1 MNLRDLEYFKY
12 LAESLS
18 FTKTAEHFFVSQP
31 SISIAL
37 KRLEEEFETKL
48 IQRERSAK
56 NIRLTASGRTLYRR
70 TVDMLSLFNQTKQ
83 EVSATPTESVQL
95 GLISIIGSHYLPKLL
110 AHVEGAD
117 QQLNL
122 IEEYTAD
129 DLIESLRAKVFT
141 IAITIHEQDTFAQ
154 KWIDSYPIS
163 GAPVQ
168 LCVAKE
174 HYLAKY
180 RELSIVELINESFV
194 SLKPGTVHERLFYQ
208 WATQHK
214 LPLENVLYTNHLT
227 DLIEQVESGNRMAL
241 LTENTILSN
250 DHIISIPVKNAPMS
264 YTSLIVNNEATLSP
278 EQSAFNQQLID
289 IVQNKHIE

>member
-56 NIRLTASGRTLYRR
+56 NIRLTASGRTLYHR
-70 TVDMLSLFNQTKQ
+70 TIDMLNLFKQTKQ
-83 EVSATPTESVQL
+83 EMSETVPESVQL
-95 GLISIIGSHYLPKLL
+95 GLISIIGSHYLPKLF
-110 AHVEGAD
+110 AHIKGTD
-117 QQLNL
+117 YQLSL
-122 IEEYTAD
+122 IEENTAD
-129 DLIESLRAKVFT
+129 ELIESLRAKTFP
-141 IAITIHEQDTFAQ
+141 IAITIHEHEKFAQ
-154 KWIDSYPIS
+154 QWIDSYPIS
-163 GAPVQ
+163 HAPIQ
-168 LCVAKE
+168 LCVSKN
-174 HYLAKY
+174 HYLANY
-180 RELSIVELINESFV
+180 RELSIVELMNESFI

-214 LPLENVLYTNHLT
+214 LPMETVQYTDNLYEV
-227 DLIEQVESGNRMAL
+227 IEQVESGRRLAL

-250 DHIISIPVKNAPMS
+250 DKIISIPVKNAPIS
-264 YTSLIVNNEATLSP
+264 YTSLIINNEATLSP
-278 EQSAFNQQLID
+278 EQAAFNQQLID
-289 IVQNKHIE
+289 IVKNKSL